1 MTTTITPELALLIAS
16 SMGVGYLMVS
26 AGLQKKALEWKRR
39 RRTCAGCGKPLPG
52 QSVCSCA
59 D

>member
-1 MTTTITPELALLIAS
+1 MTTTMTPELAFLMVS
-16 SMGVGYLMVS
+16 TTGVGYLMLS